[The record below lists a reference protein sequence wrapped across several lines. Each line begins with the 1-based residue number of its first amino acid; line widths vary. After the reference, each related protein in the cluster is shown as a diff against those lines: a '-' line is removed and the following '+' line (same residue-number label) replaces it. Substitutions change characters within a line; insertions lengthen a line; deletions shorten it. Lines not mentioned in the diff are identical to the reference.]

1 MQMKKVI
8 INADDF
14 GISREANLAIK
25 EGYEKGIITST
36 SLIVN
41 MSAFEQLLSD
51 EDWKNYAI
59 RIHGLKSNSLN
70 IGAEE
75 LSKLCLALELAG
87 KAVSAGESVDEKIQ
101 FIKENHPVA
110 MKVYAAVIEN
120 AKDYLG

>member
-1 MQMKKVI
+1 MENLAVI
-8 INADDF
+8 NTEL
-14 GISREANLAIK
+14 GISYCA
-25 EGYEKGIITST
+25 GIEDIYVEV
-36 SLIVN
+36 LGDYIRMYDDN
-41 MSAFEQLLSD
+41 MAAFEQLLSG

-87 KAVSAGESVDEKIQ
+87 KAIVAGESVDEKIQ

>member
-1 MQMKKVI
+1 MENLAVI
-8 INADDF
+8 NTEL
-14 GISREANLAIK
+14 GISYCA
-25 EGYEKGIITST
+25 GIEDIYVEV
-36 SLIVN
+36 LGDYIRMYDDN
-41 MSAFEQLLSD
+41 MAAFEQLLSG

-87 KAVSAGESVDEKIQ
+87 KAIVAGESVDEKIQ

-110 MKVYAAVIEN
+110 MKVYEAVIEN